1 MIKKRWASALG
12 AVALGLAATGL
23 VAADT
28 LDSSDPGEGDGSSG
42 RPVAALTDVCLGS
55 TVTLDF
61 GIDIHRN
68 GDPNSG
74 KVFANGSNVAISLE
88 PRSTLPA
95 GIVLGTGSIALPA
108 DWVSQPLGTTRSS
121 AAPVSVS
128 FTPATAG
135 TGQLK
140 LVATANG
147 VSTKG
152 GVLSLS
158 HPLNPASGTDFTWS
172 AIDCGEDQADVVSL
186 TVNAAQVVVN
196 EGSTALNMGS
206 WTGNGN
212 VTLSSSSGIVTKNE
226 DGTWNWSQF
235 LPDGPAESTV
245 TITASNGSASAS
257 VQFQA
262 GALNVAPVI
271 NSSSLNVFPGEAI
284 HKVGTPVSIA
294 GLFGDP
300 AGTLDQHECVANWDD
315 GTGSAS
321 SAASDM
327 ACNLT
332 RTFDRAGVHSVA
344 LQVLDKDG
352 GRSQVVNGMVVVYD
366 PSAGFVTGGGW
377 VPVAKGSYVNN
388 AALEGKGNFGFVS
401 KYLKGANKPTGET
414 EFQFKAGSFN
424 FHSSDYQWLVVSGCK
439 AQYKGTGTVNGQP
452 GFGFSL
458 VATDGD
464 SCASRTSD
472 KFRIKVWNQASG
484 AIVFDNRLG
493 ASDDLDAADPQV
505 IGGGS
510 IVIHAK

>member
-1 MIKKRWASALG
+1 MNKRLISIVGAFGLALG
-12 AVALGLAATGL
+12 VTGI

-28 LDSSDPGEGDGSSG
+28 LDSTTLDGDGSSG
-42 RPVAALTDVCLGS
+42 RAVATLTDVCINS

-61 GIDIHRN
+61 AMNIHRN
-68 GDPNSG
+68 GDSNSG
-74 KVFANGSNVAISLE
+74 KVFANGSTVIMGLE
-88 PRSTLPA
+88 PKSTLP
-95 GIVLGTGSIALPA
+95 GGVVLGTGSVVLPG
-108 DWVSQPLGTTRSS
+108 DWVSKPNGTTHSS
-121 AAPVSVS
+121 DAPVSVS
-128 FTPATAG
+128 FTPTAAG

-140 LVATANG
+140 LNATANG

-152 GVLSLS
+152 AALSLS
-158 HPLNPASGTDFTWS
+158 HPLTSASGTDFNWS
-172 AIDCGEDQADVVSL
+172 AIDCSGGPEQESVSL
-186 TVNAAQVVVN
+186 TVNAPRVVVN

-206 WTGNGN
+206 WGGTGL
-212 VTLSSSSGIVTKNE
+212 TLTSNAGVVTKND
-226 DGTWNWSQF
+226 DGTWNWSKL

-245 TITASNGSASAS
+245 TVTASRNGAVAAS
-257 VQFQA
+257 VQFQVV
-262 GALNVAPVI
+262 ALNVAPVI
-271 NSSSLNVFPGEAI
+271 NSSSLNVFPGEGV
-284 HKVGTPVSIA
+284 HKVGVPVSIT

-300 AGTLDQHECVANWDD
+300 AGTIDQHQCLMNWDN
-315 GTGSAS
+315 GAGSVT
-321 SAASDM
+321 SAASGM

-332 RTFDRAGVHSVA
+332 NTYSSAGVYSVA
-344 LQVLDKDG
+344 LQVVDKDG
-352 GRSQVVNGMVVVYD
+352 GMSQVVNGMVVVYD

-377 VPVAKGSYVNN
+377 VAVAKGSYVAN

-401 KYLKGANKPTGET
+401 KYLKGANKPTGQT

-458 VATDGD
+458 VSTDGD

-510 IVIHAK
+510 IVIHSK